1 MPDFIANVKRWRERA
16 KIDFFAEFVKAW
28 IPFNAWYNQS
38 YTRANNDREI
48 INEIK
53 RDSCIKTKLKHLLED
68 TDEASN
74 DFRNH
79 LAKFHRLLED
89 LELKNNELNVNFTNV
104 VIERNNNDNEKY
116 EVRGITYQVLY
127 DKSQKKYIA
136 TVTNSAGEKILN
148 YNKDEYLY
156 SDFEQCVNDSDISET
171 QKGYIKEAYKKINPW
186 IPINL
191 ITTNEECICIN
202 NYKFINNTDKLS
214 QAIIENIYSLRC
226 MLFHGSIE
234 PTEDTEK
241 LYETA
246 YYILKY
252 MLSAIN

>member
-1 MPDFIANVKRWRERA
+1 MPDFIATVKRWRERA

-38 YTRANNDREI
+38 YARANSDREV

-53 RDSCIKTKLKHLLED
+53 RDSCIKTKIKHLLED
-68 TDEASN
+68 TDETGN

-79 LAKFHRLLED
+79 IARFHRLLED
-89 LELKNNELNVNFTNV
+89 LELKNNELSVNFTNV
-104 VIERNNNDNEKY
+104 VIEKNNNDNEGY
-116 EVRGITYQVLY
+116 EARGITYRALF
-127 DKSQKKYIA
+127 DKNQKKYIA
-136 TVTNSAGEKILN
+136 TITNSVGEKILN
-148 YNKDEYLY
+148 YSKDVYLY
-156 SDFEQCVNDSDISET
+156 SDFEQQVNSSDISET
-171 QKGYIKEAYKKINPW
+171 QKGHIKGAYKKINPLV
-186 IPINL
+186 PINL
-191 ITTNEECICIN
+191 ITADDECICIN
-202 NYKFINNTDKLS
+202 NYKFVKDTDKLS

-252 MLSAIN
+252 MLCAIN